1 MKSGLNGYAEGAA
14 AAAADGA
21 GGGGGDGEGG
31 DGDAGSSWNWLWAR
45 SWWKR
50 WSVPGS
56 EREGEVSGSSSST
69 IYVSSRY
76 SVSQPVLQLE
86 QYPLATSP
94 ANQHFSAKPNGPSE
108 AKVYVAGPKINKYIS
123 NKNI

>member
-1 MKSGLNGYAEGAA
+1 VGAIVVEA
-14 AAAADGA
+14 
-21 GGGGGDGEGG
+21 
-31 DGDAGSSWNWLWAR
+31 LVRAR
-45 SWWKR
+45 
-50 WSVPGS
+50 
-56 EREGEVSGSSSST
+56 EREGEEGQRVVVLDH
-69 IYVSSRY
+69 ICFQCY